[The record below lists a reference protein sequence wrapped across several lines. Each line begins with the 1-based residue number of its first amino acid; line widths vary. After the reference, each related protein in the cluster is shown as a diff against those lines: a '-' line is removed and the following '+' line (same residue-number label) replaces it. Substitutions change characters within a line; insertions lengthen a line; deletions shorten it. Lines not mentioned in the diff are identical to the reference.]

1 MEKSHKTRQ
10 GKKSLIPI
18 IVGFW
23 LLLSKFNFS
32 KCDWALGYV
41 SIQIWDFSNISLF
54 PKSSVGRQLV
64 YQVRLLDITFRFTC
78 G

>member
-54 PKSSVGRQLV
+54 PKILSLQSVGNS
-64 YQVRLLDITFRFTC
+64 YTKFAY
-78 G
+78 